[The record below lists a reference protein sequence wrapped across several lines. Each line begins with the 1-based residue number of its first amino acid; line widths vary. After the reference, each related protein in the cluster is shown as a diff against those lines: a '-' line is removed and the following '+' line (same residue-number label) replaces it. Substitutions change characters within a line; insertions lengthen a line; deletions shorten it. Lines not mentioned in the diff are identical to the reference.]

1 MCFISVYS
9 VLNTISE
16 YKYFYIS
23 KNIPSY
29 TLLLVCK
36 IVESLQCMLKRPDAF
51 FLIARGYRGYNVIVR
66 NSFSSKHNYFLI
78 IVSKIIWFWSLLTK
92 KLGSITMSLGNTGCQ
107 RYFNHGVKIA
117 KPKVLGSIGLAT
129 ILNSFHQKVD
139 FSERFEKDLTSK

>member
-66 NSFSSKHNYFLI
+66 NSFSSKHKHFLI
-78 IVSKIIWFWSLLTK
+78 IVSKIIWFWSTFDKKARVNYNVTRKYRVSKFLQPWCKNRKTK
-92 KLGSITMSLGNTGCQ
+92 G
-107 RYFNHGVKIA
+107 
-117 KPKVLGSIGLAT
+117 IGLYWAGHY
-129 ILNSFHQKVD
+129 LEFLSSKSGFFWA
-139 FSERFEKDLTSK
+139 FSKGSYF